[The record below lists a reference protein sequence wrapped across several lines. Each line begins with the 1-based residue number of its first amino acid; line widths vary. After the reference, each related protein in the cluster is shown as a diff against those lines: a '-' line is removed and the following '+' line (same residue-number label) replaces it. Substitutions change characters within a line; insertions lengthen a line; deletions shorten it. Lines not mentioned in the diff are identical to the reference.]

1 MVGVSLALA
10 YVFWLAVSSIFTPE
24 KGQLFIAMTAT
35 HMLFGRVAGLSFGY
49 TVGLGNSVV
58 IPVSMV
64 IETIMVLLFY
74 PLFVLSWNHLVV
86 FEGLRRFLGQVSEA
100 ADRHV
105 VTIRRYGLIG
115 LFIFVWF
122 PLWMTGPLVGCVIG
136 FLIGL
141 SPLVDIFVVLGA
153 TYLAIIGWATFLHKL
168 HGKVA
173 MYSPYAP
180 MILFL
185 IILVIGLAGY
195 FMHKRGNDT
204 H

>member
-1 MVGVSLALA
+1 MAGIALALA
-10 YVFWLAVSSIFTPE
+10 YIFWLAASSIFIPE

-49 TVGLGNSVV
+49 TVGLGNGVV
-58 IPVSMV
+58 IPISMV
-64 IETIMVLLFY
+64 IETIIVLLFY
-74 PLFVLSWNHLVV
+74 PLFVVSWHQLIV
-86 FEGLRRFLGQVSEA
+86 FERLQRFLGQVSEA

-105 VTIRRYGLIG
+105 VTIKRYGLIG

-122 PLWMTGPLVGCVIG
+122 PLWMTGPLVGSIIG

-141 SPLVDIFVVLGA
+141 SSVTNVLVVLVA
-153 TYLAIIGWATFLHKL
+153 TYLAITGWALFLREL

-180 MILFL
+180 MVLFL
-185 IILVIGLAGY
+185 IILIIGAAGY
-195 FMHKRGNDT
+195 FMHKRGRDA